1 MAPGLRLLD
10 VTASDDRSRLASFD
24 VVRLN
29 SELFPAGGLE
39 ADLYERFGLRP
50 RQVEANTPGT
60 IIPHVAG
67 CDALFAVS
75 VALPREVIDS
85 LRNCRLI
92 SRLGTGTDKID
103 VARATE
109 RGIVVSNVPEF
120 GVEDMADHTMG
131 MILSLQRRLPSM
143 HRRMLRGEFFA
154 ARSETVAIRRPGEC
168 ALGLV
173 GFGASA
179 KAVAARALP
188 FGFRLLATRRNMQAP
203 TEEAERLRVRMV
215 DLPTL
220 LRESD
225 YVSLHLPLDA
235 GSHHLLDEEAIA
247 LMKPGALLVNTS
259 RGAIVDE
266 RALAA
271 ALREGRL
278 AGAGI
283 DTFEGIEIFTTDER
297 PPDHPLVGL
306 DNVLLSPHVSG
317 LSRAA
322 TRTCADAGVR
332 NLVCALRGCLP
343 PPGHVVNPSVV
354 PRVPLAPHDPA
365 VFDGG

>member
-1 MAPGLRLLD
+1 M
-10 VTASDDRSRLASFD
+10 TASGDWSRLASFD

-29 SELFPAGGLE
+29 SELFPVGGLE

-50 RQVEANTPGT
+50 REVEANTPET
-60 IIPHVAG
+60 IIPHVAE

-120 GVEDMADHTMG
+120 GVEDMADHTMA
-131 MILSLQRRLPSM
+131 MVLSLQRRLPWM

-154 ARSETVAIRRPGEC
+154 ARSETLTIRRPGEC
-168 ALGLV
+168 VLGLV

-179 KAVAARALP
+179 RAVAARALP

-203 TEEAERLRVRMV
+203 TDEADRLQVRMV

-235 GSHHLLDEEAIA
+235 GSYHLLNEAAIA
-247 LMKPGALLVNTS
+247 LMKPGAFLVNTS

-283 DTFEGIEIFTTDER
+283 DTFEGVEIFTPDER

-306 DNVLLSPHVSG
+306 DNVILSPHVSG

-322 TRTCADAGVR
+322 ERTCANSGVR
-332 NLVCALRGCLP
+332 NLVCALSGCLP
-343 PPGHVVNPSVV
+343 PAGNIVNRSVV
-354 PRVPLAPHDPA
+354 PRVPLAPYDPGL
-365 VFDGG
+365 FDHVW